1 MKPVLIQHLIS
12 QLKKT
17 QPKKHVEDTP
27 PPPSSMIPTVF
38 VLVLAVVILV
48 IALK

>member
-1 MKPVLIQHLIS
+1 MKPVIIQHLIR

-17 QPKKHVEDTP
+17 QPKKHVEDTS
-27 PPPSSMIPTVF
+27 PPSNMIPTVF

>member
-1 MKPVLIQHLIS
+1 MKPVIIQHLIR

-17 QPKKHVEDTP
+17 QPKKSVEDTP
-27 PPPSSMIPTVF
+27 PPSSMISTVF